1 MSWPPVLDDPQAR
14 SGLRLDFVFITD
26 PLAGLAPAHDTTIA
40 LMEEAQLA
48 GHRVLTTTIGE
59 LGIDRGR
66 AFARCREVTLR
77 PAVLSEDK
85 WIADTDWYTSGASR
99 RLPLDEVSAIF
110 MRTDPPVDSNYLR
123 ATFILDLVDP
133 TTTLLI
139 NSPAGLR
146 DANEKLFASRMPEL
160 GPPTLVSADRD
171 EIVEAVHSWGT
182 AVLKPTD
189 GMAGRGI
196 MLLRPHDPNLHS
208 ILDTATVRG
217 GQHVVVQQY
226 IPEAETAGDRRVI
239 VLDGQPIGSVRR
251 LVETGGA
258 GDEFRCNMA
267 TGARV
272 VRDTV
277 TARDREICNTLGPE
291 LVRRGLVFVGIDI
304 IGDRLTEVNVT
315 SPTGIREIDALS
327 GTHLAAD
334 TIEWAVAR
342 CTTMTEMR

>member
-1 MSWPPVLDDPQAR
+1 MIPVLSDPQAR

-26 PLAGLAPAHDTTIA
+26 PLASLVPAHDTTIA

-77 PAVLSEDK
+77 PAVLSENK
-85 WIADTDWYTSGASR
+85 WIADTDWYTSGAPR
-99 RLPLDEVSAIF
+99 RLLLDEVAAIF
-110 MRTDPPVDSNYLR
+110 MRTDPPVDANYLR

-133 TTTLLI
+133 GKTLLI

-146 DANEKLFASRMPEL
+146 DANEKLFALRMPEL

-171 EIVEAVHSWGT
+171 EISAAVHSWGT

-196 MLLRPHDPNLHS
+196 MLLRPDDPNLHS

-217 GQHVVVQQY
+217 EQHVVIQQF
-226 IPEAETAGDRRVI
+226 IPEAETEGDRRVI

-251 LVETGGA
+251 LVDSGG

-272 VRDTV
+272 VPDTV
-277 TARDREICNTLGPE
+277 SPRDREICTTLGPE

-342 CTTMTEMR
+342 CTNMTEMR

>member
-1 MSWPPVLDDPQAR
+1 MSAVLNDTQAR
-14 SGLRLDFVFITD
+14 SGFRLNFVFITD
-26 PLAGLAPAHDTTIA
+26 PLTALEPAHDTTVA
-40 LMEEAQLA
+40 LMEAAQLA

-59 LGIDRGR
+59 IGIDQGH
-66 AFARCREVTLR
+66 AFAHCRDVTLR
-77 PAVLSEDK
+77 PAVLGENK
-85 WIADTDWYTSGASR
+85 WIADTDWYTCGSTR
-99 RLPLDEVSAIF
+99 RYSLDEVAAIF

-133 TTTLLI
+133 SKTLLI

-146 DANEKLFASRMPEL
+146 DANEKLFALQMPEL
-160 GPPTLVSADRD
+160 GPPTLVSANRD
-171 EIVEAVHSWGT
+171 EIVEAVRTWGA

-196 MLLRPHDPNLHS
+196 MLLRPDDPNLHS
-208 ILDTATVRG
+208 ILDTATARG
-217 GQHVVVQQY
+217 DQHVVIQKY
-226 IPEAETAGDRRVI
+226 IVEAKTAGDRRVI
-239 VLDGQPIGSVRR
+239 VLDGKPIGSVRR
-251 LVETGGA
+251 IVDSGG

-272 VRDTV
+272 LPDTV
-277 TARDREICNTLGPE
+277 TAHDREICNILGPE
-291 LVRRGLVFVGIDI
+291 LIRRGLVFVGIDI

-334 TIEWAVAR
+334 TIEWATAR
-342 CTTMTEMR
+342 CTQMTEMR